1 MVLSFTVSLCS
12 MSTMEE
18 VCERMMT
25 EHSSTGM
32 VEMGHDTGHQ
42 DMNMMHEKETST
54 SSECEMT
61 VDCDCMTDKNLIATI
76 APTVVLKINTPTF
89 KFTFE
94 EFSSVNS
101 DQIPRNSDL
110 TLTNSY
116 SPPPLF
122 LANESFLI

>member
-1 MVLSFTVSLCS
+1 
-12 MSTMEE
+12 MEE
-18 VCERMMT
+18 MCEQMMMD
-25 EHSSTGM
+25 HSSM
-32 VEMGHDTGHQ
+32 EMAEMDHDAGHQ
-42 DMNMMHEKETST
+42 DMMQSNHTSE

-61 VDCDCMTDKNLIATI
+61 VDCDCSIDKNLIATI

-89 KFTFE
+89 SFTFE
-94 EFSSVNS
+94 EISSVES

>member
-1 MVLSFTVSLCS
+1 
-12 MSTMEE
+12 MSNMEE
-18 VCERMMT
+18 MCEQMMMD
-25 EHSSTGM
+25 HSSMGM
-32 VEMGHDTGHQ
+32 VEMGHDTDHQ

-61 VDCDCMTDKNLIATI
+61 VDCNCMTDKNLIATI

-89 KFTFE
+89 SFTFE
-94 EFSSVNS
+94 EISSVES
-101 DQIPRNSDL
+101 DHIPRNSDL